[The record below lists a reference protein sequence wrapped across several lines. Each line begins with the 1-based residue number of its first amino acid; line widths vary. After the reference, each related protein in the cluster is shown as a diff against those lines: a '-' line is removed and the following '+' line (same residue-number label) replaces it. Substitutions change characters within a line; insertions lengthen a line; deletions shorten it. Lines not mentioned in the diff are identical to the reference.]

1 MHNKPEI
8 IYENDHFIVLN
19 KPAGLLSIPDREGK
33 DPSLKSWLRE
43 KYGNIFTVHRLDR
56 DTSGVIIFAKDETTH
71 QYLSKVFEER
81 TVEKIYAGI
90 VQGALAQPKGSI
102 DLPIM
107 EHPTK
112 PAVMVINKRGRASLT
127 DYEVLEEL
135 GLYSLV
141 QFRIHTG
148 RTHQIRVHMQALGH
162 PIVCDETYGDGRPV
176 FISSFKRNYKLSK
189 DEEQERPILHR
200 LALHSQLLHFQD
212 QQGEYHTFEAPLPKD
227 MRALLQQLRKWK
239 G

>member
-1 MHNKPEI
+1 MYKPDI
-8 IYENDHFIVLN
+8 IFENEYFIAIN

-33 DPSLKSWLRE
+33 DPSLKSILRE

-56 DTSGVIIFAKDETTH
+56 DTSGVIVFAKDEVTH
-71 QYLSKVFEER
+71 QYLSKIFEER
-81 TVEKIYAGI
+81 SVEKIYQGI
-90 VQGALAQPKGSI
+90 VQGTLDPSKGSV

-112 PAVMVINKRGRASLT
+112 LGVMVVNKRGKASLT
-127 DYEVLEEL
+127 DYEVVEEL

-148 RTHQIRVHMQALGH
+148 RTHQIRVHMQALRH
-162 PIVCDETYGDGRPV
+162 PIACDETYGDGRPV

-189 DEEQERPILHR
+189 DEEHERPILHR
-200 LALHSQLLHFQD
+200 LALHSHLLHFQE
-212 QQGEYHTFEAPLPKD
+212 QQGEYHTLEAPMPKD